1 MPTYYG
7 DNSGGWDKMEYTY
20 SDDAKNKKDKKSSD
34 ISFWIVVIVTIIF
47 FGAALFW
54 SYKEYKNAKKARD
67 ASANETITEIP
78 YTLVAVDAVGSAK
91 YENYYIYLE
100 DGNGN
105 VRQFSVSNSDYSAI
119 NFKYKVNDSVVV
131 TNKGGLSYL
140 DECYLSMGR
149 TVSNNKET
157 NLLRK

>member
-7 DNSGGWDKMEYTY
+7 DNSGGWDREYP
-20 SDDAKNKKDKKSSD
+20 DAIKPKDKKSLD
-34 ISFWIVVIVTIIF
+34 ISFWLVVIVLIIF
-47 FGAALFW
+47 SGAAIFW
-54 SYKEYKNAKKARD
+54 SYKEYKNMKKARD

-78 YTLVAVDAVGSAK
+78 CTLVAVDAVGSAK

-100 DGNGN
+100 DSNGN
-105 VRQFSVSNSDYSAI
+105 VHQFSVSNSDYSAI
-119 NFKYKVNDSVVV
+119 NFKYKVNDSVIV
-131 TNKGGLSYL
+131 TNKGSLYYL